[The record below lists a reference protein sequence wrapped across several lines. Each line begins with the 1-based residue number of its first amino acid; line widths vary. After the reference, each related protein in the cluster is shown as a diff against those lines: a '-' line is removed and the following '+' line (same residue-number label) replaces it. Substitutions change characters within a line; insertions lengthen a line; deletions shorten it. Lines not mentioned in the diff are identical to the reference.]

1 MTPFAGHLASR
12 KLLHTDVLSSIV
24 MGLAIKMKTAQTPSI
39 GLNYGPIGRKYWTM
53 QTMSFN
59 LRESI
64 GRWQSTDSCIRF
76 AGCEEPLISCLKS

>member
-1 MTPFAGHLASR
+1 MDA
-12 KLLHTDVLSSIV
+12 LSSIPRS
-24 MGLAIKMKTAQTPSI
+24 LAIKMEIAQHPSI
-39 GLNYGPIGRKYWTM
+39 GQNYGPIGRKYWTM